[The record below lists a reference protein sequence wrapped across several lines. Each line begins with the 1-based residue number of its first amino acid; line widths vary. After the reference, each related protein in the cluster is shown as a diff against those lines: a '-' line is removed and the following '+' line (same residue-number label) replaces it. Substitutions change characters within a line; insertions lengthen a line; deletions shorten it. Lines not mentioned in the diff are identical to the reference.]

1 MDLGDVTRKKLEA
14 VQFILNYPDAF
25 GAASSPFPGVGI
37 TASPDNRENYQ
48 LLFHVAS
55 ESERQLI
62 GDLYSELNIQGEPVI
77 EVTGQAFSLPGSSL
91 LERIRPLSVGASI
104 SPGNS
109 QGITAGTLG
118 CFVRKEADAE
128 ALYLLSCTHVLA
140 PLAENISGEPIFQ
153 PERSGSIN
161 NQIASLNEYIPLTPY
176 STDST
181 IIALDAAIAK
191 VTCPE
196 TLNYAQNPNTSI
208 VIKGHYAEET
218 LPALGGS
225 SVIKIGSTS
234 QRTVGVIQGSGLRLT
249 LRYTYPNSLQTFYCC
264 YQNLISIKSK
274 EPGVPFCRKG
284 DSGSLLHDQDGY
296 AVGLIIGGVESE
308 NIGYALPIE
317 PILTRLGI
325 QLILSE

>member
-14 VQFILNYPDAF
+14 VEFILNYPNAF
-25 GAASSPFPGVGI
+25 GTASSPLPGVGI
-37 TASPDNRENYQ
+37 TASPNSREDYQ

-55 ESERQLI
+55 ESDRQLI

-77 EVTGQAFSLPGSSL
+77 EFTGHAFSLPGNSL
-91 LERIRPLSVGASI
+91 LPRIRPLSMGASI
-104 SPGNS
+104 ASGNS
-109 QGITAGTLG
+109 QGFTSGTLG
-118 CFVRKEADAE
+118 CFVRKETDAE

-140 PLAENISGEPIFQ
+140 PLAENIFGEPIFQ
-153 PERSGSIN
+153 PEKSGSIN

-176 STDST
+176 SMDST

-208 VIKGHYAEET
+208 VINGHYAEET
-218 LPALGGS
+218 LPTLGGS
-225 SVIKIGSTS
+225 TVIKIGSTS
-234 QRTVGVIQGSGLRLT
+234 QRTVGFIQGSGLRLP
-249 LRYTYPNSLQTFYCC
+249 LRYTYPNTFHTFQCC

-274 EPGVPFCRKG
+274 EPDVPFCKEG

-296 AVGLIIGGVESE
+296 AVGLIIGGSASG
-308 NIGYALPIE
+308 IGYALPIE
-317 PILTRLGI
+317 PILNRLGI
-325 QLILSE
+325 QLILS